1 MLKEAK
7 AEVSYRYLSLM
18 PFVVYCHFA
27 SQEAQSATANTCAI
41 QHVTVFEC
49 PLGHRTSVAAKP
61 VLLLHIRDDDI
72 QWIAKRVK
80 QQHPTIGDYLNHF
93 VPRET
98 TDQLAEREHD
108 GPDLRRST
116 LDACHECSSNATVVK
131 EVRTRWPQMLA
142 VLPTTSSML
151 KSELPKIL
159 ATGNLIHPTLNVSI
173 HSQNV
178 PDTTS
183 SSAVTY
189 RLIGR
194 VLYKIAQQS
203 KSQSSHHWTAQFL
216 IGDQTFLYDDC
227 WDQGIMKAI
236 GEPSILETQSYLAS
250 MWIYHRVTENAV
262 RIVSYYLRKYGKP

>member
-1 MLKEAK
+1 MLKEAE
-7 AEVSYRYLSLM
+7 AE
-18 PFVVYCHFA
+18 
-27 SQEAQSATANTCAI
+27 EAQSATANTCAI

-61 VLLLHIRDDDI
+61 L
-72 QWIAKRVK
+72 
-80 QQHPTIGDYLNHF
+80 PTIGDYLNHF
-93 VPRET
+93 IPRAT

-108 GPDLRRST
+108 GPDLRQST
-116 LDACHECSSNATVVK
+116 LDACRECSSNATVVK
-131 EVRTRWPQMLA
+131 EFRTRWPQMLA
-142 VLPTTSSML
+142 ILPTTSLIL

-159 ATGNLIHPTLNVSI
+159 ATGNLIHPTLNASI

-178 PDTTS
+178 SDTTS
-183 SSAVTY
+183 SSTVTY

-227 WDQGIMKAI
+227 RDQGIMKAI
-236 GEPSILETQSYLAS
+236 GEPSILKLSLTWRRCGFIIE
-250 MWIYHRVTENAV
+250 
-262 RIVSYYLRKYGKP
+262 